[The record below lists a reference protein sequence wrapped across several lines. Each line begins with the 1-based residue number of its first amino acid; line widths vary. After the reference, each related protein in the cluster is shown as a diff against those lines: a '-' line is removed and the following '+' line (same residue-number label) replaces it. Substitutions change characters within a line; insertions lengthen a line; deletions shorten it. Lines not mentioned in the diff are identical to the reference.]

1 MIDHLHESTVQEQ
14 DKEAFLNNGA
24 SVLLS
29 FFSS

>member
-1 MIDHLHESTVQEQ
+1 MNQSTVQEQ
-14 DKEAFLNNGA
+14 DDEAFLNNGA